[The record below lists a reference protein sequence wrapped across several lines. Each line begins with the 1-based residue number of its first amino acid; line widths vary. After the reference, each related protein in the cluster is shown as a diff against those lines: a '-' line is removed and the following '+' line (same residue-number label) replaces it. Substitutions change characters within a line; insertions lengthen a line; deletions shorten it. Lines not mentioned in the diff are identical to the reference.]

1 MTAFRSELAKVTTA
15 RGLVV
20 GALVAT
26 SALPVVTL
34 LVVVTGGIGA
44 DDTLTSAAATGTVAG
59 LLGFGAWGAFVGSG
73 EYALHTLPLSLTL
86 VPRRRTLYA
95 AKAGAVAGIVAGTAA
110 VAVLTSFLLVLAVKP
125 PGQHELG
132 HPLALL
138 AYVLAAVAVA
148 VSGVAVGV
156 LTRSPTAAVTAV
168 AAAVL
173 LPKAAAGLLGE
184 LQPWVVG
191 ASPGTVVTQAVGGA
205 QLAAVQVF
213 PLGTGL
219 AILAMLLVAVGV
231 TTAAAGAFAR
241 RDG

>member
-1 MTAFRSELAKVTTA
+1 MTAFRSEVAKVATVP
-15 RGLVV
+15 GLVV
-20 GALVAT
+20 GAVVAT
-26 SALPVVTL
+26 AALPVITL

-44 DDTLTSAAATGTVAG
+44 DDTLTSAAATGAVAG
-59 LLGFGAWGAFVGSG
+59 LLGFGAWGSLVASG
-73 EYALHTLPLSLTL
+73 EYALHTVPLSLTL
-86 VPRRRTLYA
+86 VPRREVLYA
-95 AKAGAVAGIVAGTAA
+95 AKATAVATIAAGGAA
-110 VAVLTSFLLVLAVKP
+110 VAALASFLVVLAVKP
-125 PGQHELG
+125 PGEHELG

-148 VSGVAVGV
+148 VGGVAIGI
-156 LTRSPTAAVTAV
+156 LTRSPTAAVTTV

-205 QLAAVQVF
+205 QLAEVQVF
-213 PLGTGL
+213 PLGTAV
-219 AILAMLLVAVGV
+219 AIMAMLLVAGGA
-231 TTAAAGAFAR
+231 TAIAAVAFAR